1 MDGNVEVKDAQPDS
15 DNQVAPVDEAEQEH
29 IRVHP
34 QVKSTTHTPTPG
46 VKVLDAQAPT
56 TTQPVSNS
64 MDVAQLVKQVT
75 QLQKE
80 LQEVRS
86 ANETLSDSVAKSL
99 RIQDV
104 LADQVLDV
112 PLVQQLLD
120 MDSISLDGNT
130 VVGLSDQ
137 LEKLRTSKPY
147 LFKTGKVNIES
158 SVKPVDGVAEVAK
171 PVDPNVGK
179 RLASLKKNQNAVLNR
194 ARNTYFK
201 D

>member
-1 MDGNVEVKDAQPDS
+1 MDGNVEVKDTQPVS

-34 QVKSTTHTPTPG
+34 QVKPTTPTPTPG

-64 MDVAQLVKQVT
+64 MDVAQLVEQVT

-99 RIQDV
+99 RVQDV

-120 MDSISLDGNT
+120 MDNISLDGDT